1 MPSMALNPFIFKG
14 SVFFGLYFL
23 CTVYNVVQIRTPVFA
38 AFPAT

>member
-14 SVFFGLYFL
+14 SVFFRLYFL